1 MDLERLSEFA
11 QAARCGSMK
20 KLSEETGVPQA
31 TLAARLR
38 SFENELG
45 VELFRRSPSGIV
57 LTQAGERLLP
67 SADVYK
73 RQAH

>member
-45 VELFRRSPSGIV
+45 VWSCSGAV
-57 LTQAGERLLP
+57 RAAL
-67 SADVYK
+67 Y
-73 RQAH
+73 

>member
-20 KLSEETGVPQA
+20 KLSKETGVPQA

-45 VELFRRSPSGIV
+45 VELFRRSPSGTV
-57 LTQAGERLLP
+57 LT
-67 SADVYK
+67 
-73 RQAH
+73 